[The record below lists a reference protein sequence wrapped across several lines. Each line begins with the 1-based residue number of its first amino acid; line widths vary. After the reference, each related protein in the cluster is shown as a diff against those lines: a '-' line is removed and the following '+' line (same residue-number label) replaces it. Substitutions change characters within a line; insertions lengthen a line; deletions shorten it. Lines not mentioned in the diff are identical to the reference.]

1 MGNHSHA
8 VLTCNFFVAATAAFR
23 VLYVFVV
30 MGVGSRRLMHYNV
43 TAHPTTAK
51 TVQQFREA
59 QAEEDPYHFAV
70 HDRDGVCAPS
80 GSVRCPAWGHGSLS
94 HPRGVGA
101 PDHRASAV
109 VPIPR
114 RDSTDLG
121 WAPS

>member
-1 MGNHSHA
+1 MGNHPHA

-23 VLYVFVV
+23 LRYVFVV

-43 TAHPTTAK
+43 TAHSTTAW

-59 QAEEDPYHFAV
+59 QAEEDPYRFAV
-70 HDRDGVCAPS
+70 HDRDGVCTPS
-80 GSVRCPAWGHGSLS
+80 GPPRCTAWGHGSLS
-94 HPRGVGA
+94 HLRGVGA

-114 RDSTDLG
+114 CESADFG